1 MCGQYLFL
9 ARQTGLVCT
18 GEALSA
24 QAQGL
29 VPRVP
34 LEEEV
39 YEGVVRRGALGEE
52 ARQERDGRRHLLL
65 LLGVEHG
72 PEAHRHVRGPGDD
85 ETQTDHEGH
94 LQRKEHGREEEGT
107 RKSCLKKTCQLVH
120 TGSCW

>member
-1 MCGQYLFL
+1 MCGQFVFL

-65 LLGVEHG
+65 VLGVKHG
-72 PEAHRHVRGPGDD
+72 PEAHRHVRGPGDN
-85 ETQTDHEGH
+85 ETRTDHEGH
-94 LQRKEHGREEEGT
+94 LQRKGHWRRGKGT
-107 RKSCLKKTCQLVH
+107 KEVV
-120 TGSCW
+120 